1 MALDKDS
8 LKQKIIDNLKAK
20 GFVTEGEHAAAG
32 DMADAIA
39 AAVVDEITENAQ
51 VSVTGG
57 SSEGSYKVT

>member
-1 MALDKDS
+1 MALNKDS
-8 LKQKIIDNLKAK
+8 LKQKIITNLKAK

>member
-1 MALDKDS
+1 MALSKDS